1 MRVWNHH
8 SMVTCYLGL
17 GSNLGDRQQ
26 NIKLALKHIRALRNT
41 KLVRISGIYETDPY
55 NCPPESPRFL
65 NLTAKIKTNLSALS
79 LLNELKGLES
89 DLGRKDKR
97 KNSRRPID
105 LDILFYGNKK
115 INSSRLR
122 IPHPRLKERGF
133 VLKPLKE
140 IAPSLIK
147 SLAKEAKVISN
158 IEAMRKYAAKV
169 KSSGKTIGFVPTM
182 GYLHPG
188 HLSLVRQA
196 KKDCDICLVSI
207 FVNPIQF
214 GPQEDYK
221 KYPRDLEVDSILVKS
236 AGGNCIFHPQAEDM
250 YGWGYSTYVNVEKI
264 TDYLCGAS
272 RPGHFKGVTTVVAKL
287 FNLIRPDIAYFGQ
300 KDFQQAL
307 VIKKMAEDL
316 NMPLKIKIM
325 PIIRE
330 SDGLA
335 MSSRNVYLNVQE
347 RLEALVLGQSLQKA
361 KEMILGGERRSE
373 KISAEIKKE
382 IIQKK
387 SARIDYIAVADTD
400 TLEPLKY
407 IKKKALIA
415 LAVYF
420 GKTRLIDN
428 IVVG

>member
-1 MRVWNHH
+1 MI
-8 SMVTCYLGL
+8 TCYLGL
-17 GSNLGDRQQ
+17 GSNLGDRRQ
-26 NIKLALKHIRALRNT
+26 NIKLALKRIRALRNT

-55 NCPPESPRFL
+55 NCPPGSPRFL

-97 KNSRRPID
+97 KYSARPLD

-115 INSSRLR
+115 INSPRLK
-122 IPHPRLKERGF
+122 IPHLRLKERNF

-140 IAPSLIK
+140 IAPALIK
-147 SLAKEAKVISN
+147 SLAKETEVISGF
-158 IEAMRKYAAKV
+158 EAMGKFIAKV

-182 GYLHPG
+182 GSLHQG
-188 HLSLVRQA
+188 HLSLIRQA
-196 KKDCDICLVSI
+196 KNDCATCVLSV

-214 GPQEDYK
+214 GPREDYK
-221 KYPRDLEVDSILVKS
+221 KYPRDLEVDRILAKS
-236 AGGNCIFHPQAEDM
+236 AGCDYIFYPQAKDM
-250 YGWGYSTYVNVEKI
+250 YGWGYSTYVNVEKL

-272 RPGHFKGVTTVVAKL
+272 RPGHFKGVATVVAKL
-287 FNLIRPDIAYFGQ
+287 FNIIQPDIAYFGQ
-300 KDFQQAL
+300 KDYQQAL

-325 PIIRE
+325 PIVRE

-335 MSSRNVYLNVQE
+335 LSSRNVYLNAQE
-347 RLEALVLGQSLQKA
+347 RSDALVLYRSLQKA
-361 KEMILGGERRSE
+361 EEMILGGEKNSE

-387 SARIDYIAVADTD
+387 SARIDYIAVADIETF
-400 TLEPLKY
+400 EPLER

-428 IVVG
+428 IIVG

>member
-1 MRVWNHH
+1 MI
-8 SMVTCYLGL
+8 TCYLGL
-17 GSNLGDRQQ
+17 GSNLGDRRQ
-26 NIKLALKHIRALRNT
+26 NIKLALKRISALRNT
-41 KLVRISGIYETDPY
+41 KLVRISGIYETDPC
-55 NCPPESPRFL
+55 NCPPGSPRFL

-79 LLNELKGLES
+79 LLNELKGIES

-97 KNSRRPID
+97 RYSARPID

-115 INSSRLR
+115 INSPRLK
-122 IPHPRLKERGF
+122 IPHLRLKERNF

-140 IAPSLIK
+140 IAPALIK
-147 SLAKEAKVISN
+147 SLAKETEVISGF
-158 IEAMRKYAAKV
+158 EAMGKFIAKV

-182 GYLHPG
+182 GSLHQG
-188 HLSLVRQA
+188 HLSLIRQA
-196 KKDCDICLVSI
+196 KNDCAICVLSV

-214 GPQEDYK
+214 GPREDYK
-221 KYPRDLEVDSILVKS
+221 KYPRDLEVDSILAKS

-272 RPGHFKGVTTVVAKL
+272 RPGHFKGVATVVAKL
-287 FNLIRPDIAYFGQ
+287 FNLIQPDIAYFGQ
-300 KDFQQAL
+300 KDYQQAL
-307 VIKKMAEDL
+307 VIKKMAKDL

-335 MSSRNVYLNVQE
+335 LSSRNVYLSAQE
-347 RLEALVLGQSLQKA
+347 RSDALVLFRSLRKA
-361 KEMILGGERRSE
+361 KEMISGGQRRSG
-373 KISAEIKKE
+373 KVIAEMRNE
-382 IIQKK
+382 ITRRK
-387 SARIDYIAVADTD
+387 SARIDYMTIADTE
-400 TLEPLKY
+400 TLEPLEY
-407 IKKKALIA
+407 VKKKALIA

-420 GKTRLIDN
+420 GRTRLIDN

>member
-1 MRVWNHH
+1 ME
-8 SMVTCYLGL
+8 TCYIGL

-55 NCPPESPRFL
+55 GCPQGSQRFL
-65 NLTAKIKTNLSALS
+65 NLTAAIKTNLSALS
-79 LLNELKGLES
+79 LLNGLKGIES

-97 KNSRRPID
+97 KNSSRPID

-115 INSSRLR
+115 INSPRLR
-122 IPHPRLKERGF
+122 IPHPHLKERGF
-133 VLKPLKE
+133 VLTPLKE
-140 IAPSLIK
+140 IAPALIK
-147 SLAKEAKVISN
+147 SLAKEVKVISD
-158 IEAMRKYAAKV
+158 IETTRTYSARI

-188 HLSLVRQA
+188 HLSLIRQA
-196 KKDCDICLVSI
+196 KKDCDVCLVSVFI
-207 FVNPIQF
+207 NPLQF

-236 AGGNCIFHPQAEDM
+236 AGGDCIFHPRAEDM
-250 YGWGYSTYVNVEKI
+250 YGVGYSTYVNVEKL
-264 TDYLCGAS
+264 TDSLCGAS
-272 RPGHFKGVTTVVAKL
+272 RTGHFKGVTTVAAKL
-287 FNLIRPDIAYFGQ
+287 FNLIQPDIAYFGQ
-300 KDFQQAL
+300 KDYQQAL
-307 VIKKMAEDL
+307 VIRKMAEDL
-316 NMPLKIKIM
+316 NMPLKIKVM
-325 PIIRE
+325 PIVRE

-335 MSSRNVYLNVQE
+335 MSSRNVYLNAQE

-361 KEMILGGERRSE
+361 KEMMLGGERRSE

-387 SARIDYIAVADTD
+387 SARIDYIAVADIN
-400 TLEPLKY
+400 TLEPLEY
-407 IKKKALIA
+407 INKKALIA